1 VPILLQNQF
10 ATSNLADN
18 GKNEFVV
25 NALSAGE
32 ALEFLPGA
40 LFPLGWKDVC
50 RDAGAMDIG
59 ERSSEVEREP

>member
-1 VPILLQNQF
+1 VPTLFQLRF

-18 GKNEFVV
+18 GKNGFVA

-40 LFPLGWKDVC
+40 LGPSVGW
-50 RDAGAMDIG
+50 AHTAMR
-59 ERSSEVEREP
+59 ERWM